1 MISAVFTIYR
11 AKLRPKVRLLNHDG
25 LLTLNCRHHLKINER
40 LSEERRSSGQTED
53 NRRGRRGPKHR
64 GNVVETKLLPSD
76 SDIMELYLDLL
87 SQPCRA
93 VFLFAKAVGIPFEFK
108 LVDLAAGQQYSEE
121 FGKIS
126 IAKKVPVMKDGSFIL
141 TESVA
146 ILKYL
151 VQKYSSSV
159 ADHWYPA
166 NLQQR
171 ARVNEYLSWQHMNLR
186 AHGSKVFLLRVLFPV
201 IMGSEAP
208 KAKMDVA
215 VEDLNQSLKLLE
227 EKFLQ
232 NKPFIIGDKISLA
245 DLVAIVDIMQP
256 FGSGLDVFE
265 GRPKLIGWRERV
277 KKELGEKLFDE
288 GHELIMS
295 ASSLAQKMQNSSDLE
310 TLKPKFQRLF
320 I

>member
-1 MISAVFTIYR
+1 
-11 AKLRPKVRLLNHDG
+11 
-25 LLTLNCRHHLKINER
+25 
-40 LSEERRSSGQTED
+40 
-53 NRRGRRGPKHR
+53 
-64 GNVVETKLLPSD
+64 
-76 SDIMELYLDLL
+76 MELYLDLH

-108 LVDLAAGQQYSEE
+108 LVDLAAGQQYGEE
-121 FGKIS
+121 FGKIN
-126 IAKKVPVMKDGSFIL
+126 ILRKVPVMKDGSFIL
-141 TESVA
+141 TESNA

-166 NLQQR
+166 ELQQR

-186 AHGSKVFLLRVLFPV
+186 AMGSKVFLLRTLYPT

-208 KAKMDVA
+208 KEKMDAA
-215 VEDLNQSLKLLE
+215 VEDLKQALSLLE

-245 DLVAIVDIMQP
+245 DLVAVVDITQP
-256 FGSGLDVFE
+256 VGSGLDVFE
-265 GRPKLIGWRERV
+265 GRPKLRAWRERV

-288 GHELIMS
+288 AHEVIMNV
-295 ASSLAQKMQNSSDLE
+295 SSLMQKMKSNSELE
-310 TLKPKFQRLF
+310 ILKPKFQKLF
-320 I
+320 T